1 MDIVNERVRINVD
14 NRTMGGYMA
23 RPADGVPRPGILVF
37 MEIFGI
43 NSHIQAVTDRVAS
56 EGYVALAPDFFH
68 RTGPEVEYGYD
79 EKGMEAGI
87 KLLNQLDS
95 NEMTADAIAALSFLK
110 RKNYVVANKFG
121 AMGFCVG
128 GHMAY
133 LTACET
139 DVAAT
144 ASFYG
149 GGISSDVGFG
159 GRPSTISRTSGL
171 DGRVLCLF
179 GGKDALIPQK
189 DVEKI
194 RDSLAAHNVRHE
206 IVVYPEADH
215 GFFCNE
221 RGSYDEAAAS
231 DAWIRV
237 KQLFAEELPS

>member
-1 MDIVNERVRINVD
+1 
-14 NRTMGGYMA
+14 
-23 RPADGVPRPGILVF
+23 
-37 MEIFGI
+37 
-43 NSHIQAVTDRVAS
+43 
-56 EGYVALAPDFFH
+56 
-68 RTGPEVEYGYD
+68 
-79 EKGMEAGI
+79 
-87 KLLNQLDS
+87 
-95 NEMTADAIAALSFLK
+95 
-110 RKNYVVANKFG
+110 
-121 AMGFCVG
+121 
-128 GHMAY
+128 MAY